1 MEITV
6 RAKEKEEDRK
16 AERQEEGMAEKEEEG
31 KTEKRG
37 RLCIPNTMWR

>member
-1 MEITV
+1 VEITV